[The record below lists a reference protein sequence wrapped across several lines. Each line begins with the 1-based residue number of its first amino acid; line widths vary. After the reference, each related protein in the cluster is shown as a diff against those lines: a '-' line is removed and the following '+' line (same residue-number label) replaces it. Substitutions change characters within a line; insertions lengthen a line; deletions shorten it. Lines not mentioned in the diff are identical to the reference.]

1 MTVPSLSGTPSD
13 VPVKPAAT
21 VLLVRDGD
29 AGLEVFMLRR
39 TFSAAFASG
48 MFVFPGGKVDEVDAS
63 SEIGDICEGLTD
75 AEFIAAHTSGF
86 NELRAQLAEFTPGAV
101 AAA

>member
-1 MTVPSLSGTPSD
+1 MSNAPKQDEPFD
-13 VPVKPAAT
+13 PDKVPVKPAAT

-29 AGLEVFMLRR
+29 EGLEVFMLRR

-63 SEIGDICEGLTD
+63 TEIGDICEGLSD
-75 AEFIAAHTSGF
+75 EQASS
-86 NELRAQLAEFTPGAV
+86 TPASSKHSRIE
-101 AAA
+101 ATQ